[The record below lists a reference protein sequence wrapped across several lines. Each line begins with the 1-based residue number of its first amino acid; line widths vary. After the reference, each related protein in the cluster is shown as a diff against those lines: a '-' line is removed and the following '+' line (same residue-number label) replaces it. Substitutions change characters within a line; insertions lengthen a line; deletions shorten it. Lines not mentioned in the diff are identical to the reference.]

1 MHYRDSLT
9 TDTISQKIR
18 KVILIQRDTCSIKQ
32 LCHYSYCNLLNYI
45 LFLTEIASDLHAGKI
60 VMIVTSPK
68 ATVFYNQVGYLQ
80 LTPTHN
86 AKTE

>member
-1 MHYRDSLT
+1 MHYRGSLT
-9 TDTISQKIR
+9 TDTISRKIR
-18 KVILIQRDTCSIKQ
+18 KVMLLPRDTRGIEQ
-32 LCHYSYCNLLNYI
+32 LCRYSYCNLLNYI